1 MNSIKKTL
9 TSGAAALALT
19 LCGIGVQAQNTNRTD
34 NRQLLRITTLLAQ
47 HTDRL
52 DGIMDRALDRSR
64 LDGSAREDDVMA
76 LVDEFE
82 RETDQLRDRIDDN
95 AVVSSDVEAV
105 LSRGLRLQ
113 MFLDRH
119 PNIKRDAQ
127 PAWMIVRD
135 DLDQL
140 ARAYNVTWVWTTGG
154 NSYAKNIPVKQV
166 LRRIE
171 ERADEF
177 DNSLEIA
184 LDSSRLDGSP
194 AEDQVLTLV
203 HNFEEETDELRD
215 RANNRPG
222 GGIVAADVEAL
233 MKRAL
238 EIEKFMDNNNTQ
250 LSPRAH
256 RDWAQV
262 KANLDELASA
272 YNVMPVW
279 TVTFVPASTSRR

>member
-1 MNSIKKTL
+1 MKKLIT
-9 TSGAAALALT
+9 GAAATFALT
-19 LCGIGVQAQNTNRTD
+19 ICVTSIQAQNMSRMD
-34 NRQLLRITTLLAQ
+34 NKQLLRITDNLAM
-47 HTDRL
+47 HADRL
-52 DGIMDRALDRSR
+52 DGVIDRALDRSR
-64 LDGSAREDDVMA
+64 LDGSAREDDVLA

-82 RETDQLRDRIDDN
+82 NETDQLRDRIDDN

-113 MFLDRH
+113 MFLERH
-119 PNIKRDAQ
+119 PAIKRDAQ
-127 PAWMIVRD
+127 PAWMMVRNN
-135 DLDQL
+135 LDQL
-140 ARAYNVTWVWTTGG
+140 ARAYNVTWVWTTAG
-154 NSYAKNIPVKQV
+154 NTYMKNIPVKQV

-177 DNSLEIA
+177 DDSLEIA

-238 EIEKFMDNNNTQ
+238 EIEKFMDSNQ
-250 LSPRAH
+250 LTPRAN

-262 KANLDELASA
+262 KVNLDELAQA
-272 YNVMPVW
+272 YNVVPVW
-279 TVTFVPASTSRR
+279 TVTFVPATSSIR